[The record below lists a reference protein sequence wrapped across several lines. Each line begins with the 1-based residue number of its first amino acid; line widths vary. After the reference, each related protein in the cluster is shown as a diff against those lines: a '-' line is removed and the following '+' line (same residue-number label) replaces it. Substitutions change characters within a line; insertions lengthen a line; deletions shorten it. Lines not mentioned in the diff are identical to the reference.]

1 MPLGS
6 LPTLLMLLKSHAAC
20 TLHSSWDSSMD
31 GNLTGITLERKS
43 WAGCWLRTLAAA
55 AQLPSADI
63 FLGNLEQITSSPLA
77 LVSPF
82 IQGNA
87 DCVSQ
92 CRCDVVTYHT
102 QILCNGDTINS
113 IATLSDPAV
122 MSLPVW
128 KLLQLIRKHSCP
140 EIPFEKRVRKV
151 SAMSWWAGACTAA
164 VNNHVLCC
172 ARASGSVHYW
182 PCRASAAF
190 LQGLGQPLTANH
202 AGIMRNSSHVFFSWI
217 AKRWKLMIIS
227 LCFYCMWSICS
238 SFTPSLSL
246 MQHINNPLNI
256 FVHHVHYSGLLTPIW
271 CFIFIFWS
279 QTNYKIS
286 RAHTYIPL
294 WANRKEFPGY
304 QWQHQTLLHK
314 ADITVMPKHIL
325 GEKPLVPLWWCES
338 LSRSSTVCTPEFLTP
353 QQQSQRGLLFLNVYY
368 QILTSSFLFFHFI
381 SIQAALQ
388 GILNNTFITS
398 AVCKEHDLSRSV
410 YWACHH

>member
-1 MPLGS
+1 MLRKADEQGYSRQPWGEAGQRPAVRWLPAAGRFLRAAFCVLTAGWLSLPCPVPLGS

-20 TLHSSWDSSMD
+20 TLHSSRDSSMD

-140 EIPFEKRVRKV
+140 EIPFWEKSKE
-151 SAMSWWAGACTAA
+151 GLC
-164 VNNHVLCC
+164 HVLVSRCL
-172 ARASGSVHYW
+172 H
-182 PCRASAAF
+182 
-190 LQGLGQPLTANH
+190 
-202 AGIMRNSSHVFFSWI
+202 
-217 AKRWKLMIIS
+217 
-227 LCFYCMWSICS
+227 CS
-238 SFTPSLSL
+238 SE
-246 MQHINNPLNI
+246 Q
-256 FVHHVHYSGLLTPIW
+256 
-271 CFIFIFWS
+271 
-279 QTNYKIS
+279 S
-286 RAHTYIPL
+286 RAVL
-294 WANRKEFPGY
+294 
-304 QWQHQTLLHK
+304 
-314 ADITVMPKHIL
+314 
-325 GEKPLVPLWWCES
+325 CES
-338 LSRSSTVCTPEFLTP
+338 LWKCALLTLQSLCCLPAGLGPTPHSKPCRNYEKLFSCFFFLNSKTMEINDHKP
-353 QQQSQRGLLFLNVYY
+353 LFLLHVIY
-368 QILTSSFLFFHFI
+368 
-381 SIQAALQ
+381 LQ
-388 GILNNTFITS
+388 QFYTKS
-398 AVCKEHDLSRSV
+398 
-410 YWACHH
+410 